1 MKIGLAGVQGAGK
14 TEFANDLKKA
24 LEETGKYKS
33 IKIIDDYVKE
43 IEEETYLSLDF
54 CATYLGNAY
63 VALGRY
69 ARERSASKDNDVVIT
84 CGTVFETA
92 TYAAQQMESE
102 FNSILDEAEKLEH
115 VRRVEAFMKFV
126 SCLYIDTVEYDHIF
140 HLPRIFKNE
149 EEDLRIE
156 KLNKNLLFAF
166 ETFTLFPTVRVESE
180 GENLEE
186 VSANRVKKVM
196 EIINAN
202 NVKEQ
207 DVQPEE
213 SN

>member
-1 MKIGLAGVQGAGK
+1 MKIGLSGVQGAGK
-14 TEFANDLKKA
+14 TELANDLKKV
-24 LEETGKYKS
+24 LEETGRYKS
-33 IKIIDDYVKE
+33 VKIIDNYVEE
-43 IEEETYLSLDF
+43 IEKETDLALGFY
-54 CATYLGNAY
+54 ATYLGNAY
-63 VALGRY
+63 IALGRY
-69 ARERSASKDNDVVIT
+69 ARERAAIKDNDVVIT

-140 HLPRIFKNE
+140 HLPKIFKNE
-149 EEDLRIE
+149 SEDLRIE

-166 ETFTLFPTVRVESE
+166 ETFTLFPTVKIESK
-180 GENLEE
+180 GKDLEE
-186 VSANRVKKVM
+186 ISVNRVKKVM
-196 EIINAN
+196 ETIDASNA
-202 NVKEQ
+202 KEQ
-207 DVQPEE
+207 DVQPEK